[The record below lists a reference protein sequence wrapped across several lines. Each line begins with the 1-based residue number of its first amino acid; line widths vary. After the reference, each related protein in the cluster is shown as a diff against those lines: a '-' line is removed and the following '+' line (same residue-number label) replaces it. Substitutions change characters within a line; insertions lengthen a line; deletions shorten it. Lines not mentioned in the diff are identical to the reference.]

1 MNRKTMLTIASIF
14 LLQVV
19 VTVVIWQFGDS
30 ELVIFDNPGPVDEL
44 ASLGQVQGGCIDVW
58 TTEICTYAGIERS
71 ELLYCACL
79 DGAVDCS
86 CEYIL
91 DDGCVQLGPTDAL
104 PGFEMCARDFART
117 SNSFDVTTS
126 ALVCERFL
134 IWDLCL
140 TIWRQQLTF
149 SR

>member
-1 MNRKTMLTIASIF
+1 MNKRTIGTIAAVFI
-14 LLQVV
+14 LQVIV
-19 VTVVIWQFGDS
+19 MVVIWQFGDS
-30 ELVIFDNPGPVDEL
+30 ELVIFDHPGAVDEL
-44 ASLGQVQGGCIDVW
+44 ASLSQIQGGCIDVW
-58 TTEICTYAGIERS
+58 TTEICTYAGIDRS

-79 DGAVDCS
+79 DGAESCI

-104 PGFEMCARDFART
+104 PGFEMCARDFSRT
-117 SNSFDVTTS
+117 ASRLDVTTS
-126 ALVCERFL
+126 ALVCERLL

-140 TIWRQQLTF
+140 TIWRQQLSF